1 MKNRR
6 AIIAAT
12 ILLTLPVALHAQEQ
26 ASPEETTKPYFPTA
40 DKWETLDPAS
50 TGWDEAALNTAV
62 DFAMSRNS
70 SGVVIL
76 HRGRILAERFQK
88 VSSDSARYAR
98 MLHGKDEAGRVI
110 EDVASCQKSVA
121 SVLVGIAQEKG
132 LLKISDPVHQHLGE
146 GWSNTTPE
154 QERQITIRHLIS
166 MSSGLDDRL
175 RFVAPPGTKWKYN
188 TDAYCLSLRAAAEAS
203 KMTPNEL
210 TENWLTEPLGMK
222 DSRWIERK
230 LPRIAPPETN
240 KLGFATTAHD
250 LARFG
255 LLVLRR
261 GRWRKTVVLAD
272 QDYLKKSTR
281 PSQRLNPAYGFL
293 WWVNGQKFALRG
305 TRNVRGP
312 LNVEAPQDL
321 FAALGALGRKCY
333 VVPSLD
339 LVVTRL
345 GDDAGPGFDQEF
357 WKRLTRAAPRK

>member
-1 MKNRR
+1 MKKC
-6 AIIAAT
+6 ALAAFALVAW
-12 ILLTLPVALHAQEQ
+12 LLSAVTVAAEPVVPRD
-26 ASPEETTKPYFPTA
+26 S
-40 DKWETLDPAS
+40 WETAEPAS
-50 TGWDEAALNTAV
+50 VGWNSDALTEAV
-62 DFAMSRNS
+62 RFAMSRKS
-70 SGVVIL
+70 SGVVIVV
-76 HRGRILAERFQK
+76 GGKIIAENFAAVEDASK
-88 VSSDSARYAR
+88 RYAR
-98 MLHGKDEAGRVI
+98 MIRGKDNSGHAI

-132 LLKISDPVHQHLGE
+132 LLKISDPVHHHLGE
-146 GWSNTTPE
+146 GWSNASPE
-154 QERQITIRHLIS
+154 QESQITIRHLIS
-166 MSSGLDDRL
+166 MNSGLDDRL
-175 RFVAPPGTKWKYN
+175 RFEAPPGTKWKYN
-188 TDAYCLSLRAAAEAS
+188 TNAYCLSLRAAAAAS

-210 TENWLTEPLGMK
+210 TEKWLTRPLGMM
-222 DSRWIERK
+222 DSHWIERK

-240 KLGFATTAHD
+240 KLGFSTTAHD

-261 GRWRKTVVLAD
+261 GQWGEAKVLAD

-312 LNVEAPQDL
+312 LNAEAPPDL

-345 GDDAGPGFDQEF
+345 GDDPGQSFDQEF
-357 WKRLTRAAPRK
+357 WKRLMKASPTKE